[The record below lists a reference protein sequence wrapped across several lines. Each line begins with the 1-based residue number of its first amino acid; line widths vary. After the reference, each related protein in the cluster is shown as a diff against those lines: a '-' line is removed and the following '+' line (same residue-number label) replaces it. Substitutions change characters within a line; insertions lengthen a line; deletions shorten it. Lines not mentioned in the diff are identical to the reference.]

1 MVREAKRKDL
11 EYKRFATADLAKYLS
26 TFPSV
31 NLFGQVKE
39 IVEDGLAELN
49 DEEDNDLQM
58 KPMYV
63 NFVAVLTIAD
73 SFYGQICIH
82 FHQLHSNPPSTHR
95 KPTMPCGLSICSTQ
109 KFQLQ

>member
-1 MVREAKRKDL
+1 MIREAKRKDL

-31 NLFGQVKE
+31 NLFEQVKE
-39 IVEDGLAELN
+39 IIEDGLAELN
-49 DEEDNDLQM
+49 DDEENDLQM

-63 NFVAVLTIAD
+63 NFVIILTKVD
-73 SFYGQICIH
+73 SFYEQICIH
-82 FHQLHSNPPSTHR
+82 FHQLPSKRPLTR
-95 KPTMPCGLSICSTQ
+95 RTPRMPCGLSICSTQ